1 MPKLAML
8 QPALKRRFKMAIG
21 ILLVGGLGTRL
32 KPLTNQTPK
41 PMLPV
46 GGLPVT
52 EHQLLAAKKA
62 GITKVVLATSYLSE
76 VFIPYFGDGSKW
88 GMELKY
94 AVEKEPLGTGG
105 AIRNAAALID
115 LEAAKLANE
124 EFVIFNGD
132 VLSHHSIADQITYHR
147 KNKADVTLHLISVAD
162 ARAFGCV
169 PTDSQGRVTAF
180 LEKMDNPVTNA
191 INAGC
196 YVFSAS
202 VISDIPLNQVVS
214 VERETFPSLVNAGRP
229 IFGYSE
235 QSYWLDIGTPA
246 ALFKGSRDLV
256 NGDFAAGA
264 GTSFGS
270 DSSAKG
276 GSSIGSNCQIGQ
288 GVSITNS
295 IIGDDVQIGDGADI
309 KDSFILHGTVIAPGS
324 KIFSKYLSA
333 TENLE
338 ISPA

>member
-1 MPKLAML
+1 
-8 QPALKRRFKMAIG
+8 MAIG
-21 ILLVGGLGTRL
+21 ILLVGGFGTRL

-62 GITKVVLATSYLSE
+62 GITTVILATSYLSE

-88 GMELKY
+88 GMQLKY

-105 AIRNAAALID
+105 AIRNAAELID
-115 LEAAKLANE
+115 LVAAKAAHE

-132 VLSHHSIADQITYHR
+132 VLSHHSIAAQLEFHR
-147 KNKADVTLHLISVAD
+147 NRQADVTLHLINVED

-169 PTDSQGRVTAF
+169 PTDKEGRVTAF

-196 YVFSAS
+196 YIFSPS
-202 VISDIPLNQVVS
+202 VISDIPLNKVVS
-214 VERETFPSLVNAGRP
+214 VERETFPNLVNSGRP
-229 IFGYSE
+229 VFGYSE

-256 NGDFAAGA
+256 NGAFVAGE
-264 GTSFGS
+264 GTTFGP
-270 DSSAKG
+270 DSLATG
-276 GSSIGSNCQIGQ
+276 GSSIGANCEIGQ
-288 GVSITNS
+288 GVTIDNS
-295 IIGDDVQIGDGADI
+295 ILGDGVKIGDGAQI
-309 KDSFILHGTVIAPGS
+309 RDSFILHGS
-324 KIFSKYLSA
+324 KVQAGEQVVSKYLSP
-333 TENLE
+333 TEKLE